1 MNMDI
6 RKLVNTALCKPDKGD
21 KIEYFN
27 MKGRVSAN
35 VLVTSQQNMPTCSYT
50 YEADV
55 TKFMDAFNDFKKD
68 CGYKLSFNTV
78 MMRILVECLKVSP
91 RLNAHIQYNHFTACG
106 KLVVKEHINV
116 AMPVVMKTG
125 ETFTVNV
132 TEIENKSL
140 KEISDQIAMLL
151 DKVENSDIDR
161 SLFDL
166 LTLRMFGRI
175 FMGKVASTVS
185 QIVTAYAGKYK
196 VVALDT
202 AFRKHKENDLTI
214 DELNEGTV
222 CLTNWG
228 SLAKGECFNGHV
240 PYSPLLHPQVF
251 LMSLGNVQEQN
262 YVFRNEKGEID
273 MGTKKILP
281 ITLLFDH
288 RIGGFADIAPVV
300 LKLDE
305 IFSNPEIIKEW

>member
-1 MNMDI
+1 MDI
-6 RKLVNTALCKPDKGD
+6 KKLVNTALCKPDKED

-55 TKFMDAFNDFKKD
+55 TKFLDEFNKLKNKCD
-68 CGYKLSFNTV
+68 YKLSFNTL
-78 MMRILVECLKVSP
+78 MMRVLVEGLKVAP
-91 RLNAHIQYNHFTACG
+91 RLNSHVQYNHFTACG
-106 KLVVKEHINV
+106 KIIVKKHINV
-116 AMPVVMKTG
+116 AMPVVLDSG

-140 KEISDQIAMLL
+140 KEISEQIADLL
-151 DKVENSDIDR
+151 YKVQNSDIDR

-175 FMGKVASTVS
+175 FMGKVASTFS

-196 VVALDT
+196 VVKLNT
-202 AFRKHKENDLTI
+202 AFKPHNDNDLTI

-228 SLAKGECFNGHV
+228 ALAKGECFNGHV

-251 LMSLGNVQEQN
+251 LLSLGNVQEQN

-281 ITLLFDH
+281 MTLIFDH
-288 RIGGFADIAPVV
+288 RIGGFADIAPFV
-300 LKLDE
+300 LEMDK
-305 IFSNPEIIKEW
+305 IFSDPEIMNEW

>member
-1 MNMDI
+1 MDI
-6 RKLVNTALCKPDKGD
+6 KKLVNTALCKPEKGD
-21 KIEYFN
+21 KVEYFN

-50 YEADV
+50 YEADL
-55 TKFMDAFNDFKKD
+55 TKFLDEFGALKKNCD
-68 CGYKLSFNTV
+68 YKLSFNTL
-78 MMRILVECLKVSP
+78 MMRVLVEGLKVSP
-91 RLNAHIQYNHFTACG
+91 RLNSHIQYNHFTACG
-106 KLVVKEHINV
+106 KLIVKEHINV
-116 AMPVVMKTG
+116 AMPVVMDSG

-140 KEISDQIAMLL
+140 KELSEQIANLL
-151 DKVENSDIDR
+151 DKVQNSDIDR

-175 FMGKVASTVS
+175 FMGKVASTIS
-185 QIVTAYAGKYK
+185 QIATAYVGKYK
-196 VVALDT
+196 VVALNT
-202 AFRKHKENDLTI
+202 AFKPHKDNDLTI

-228 SLAKGECFNGHV
+228 ALAKGECFNGHV

-251 LMSLGNVQEQN
+251 LMSLGNIQEQN

-288 RIGGFADIAPVV
+288 RVGGFADIAPFV